1 MVSSTPDAGSA
12 RRQKTRD
19 RLLDAA
25 YDVFAEVGVDA
36 APVELVVERAGFTR
50 GAFYSNFESKNELF
64 VALAERENDRRMAQ
78 VQVGLDTV
86 LPGLD
91 GEALSRLTMTERVDV
106 ITGLVADFLKLQGD
120 DKQWCVIESEFRVHA
135 LRNAD
140 FGRYLVEHETEMQR
154 QLAQVLE
161 TTLLNFGQRF
171 VVDPLVAVRIITTA
185 YKDVTVRGL
194 LAGTGIPAQ
203 SDSELHN
210 VIASVVALF
219 TEPTAPTHATS

>member
-1 MVSSTPDAGSA
+1 MVNPTAESASA

-36 APVELVVERAGFTR
+36 APVELIAERAGFTR
-50 GAFYSNFESKNELF
+50 GAFYSNFETKYELF
-64 VALAERENDRRMAQ
+64 VALAERENDRRMDQ

-91 GEALSRLTMTERVDV
+91 SEALATLPMSQRVDV

-120 DKQWCVIESEFRVHA
+120 DRQWSVIESEFRVHA

-161 TTLLNFGQRF
+161 GALLNFGQRF
-171 VVDPLVAVRIITTA
+171 IVDPLVAVRIITTA

-194 LAGTGIPAQ
+194 LSGTNVPAQ

-219 TEPTAPTHATS
+219 TEPTTPGQPTS